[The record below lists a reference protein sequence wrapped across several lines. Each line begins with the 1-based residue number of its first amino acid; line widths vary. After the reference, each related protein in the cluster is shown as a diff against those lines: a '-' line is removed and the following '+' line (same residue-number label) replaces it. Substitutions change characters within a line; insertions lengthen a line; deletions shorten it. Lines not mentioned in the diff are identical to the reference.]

1 MAGINRT
8 VLILDHSPHALQK
21 PCVDLTDNTLEIDLD
36 GDEDIELEPC
46 SMWSSQVHAAL
57 HYTRLALDLSPV
69 NQKTQIS
76 VHAAPGFIPS
86 GESVVLN
93 TWTPAEQ
100 RLAHMT
106 SQLHLL
112 QLQDAS
118 EDTDMTVDDTRRIGQ
133 ALQGAIAHILEPGP
147 LTSGAAVQAQSGLA
161 TSQTYAATIAS
172 RRRANIIMI
181 LVDGDEEDG
190 EECADSAWIYKGSD
204 LRRLL
209 VAQLQALHECVK
221 SSSDSSVAR
230 QDAVNNQISRS
241 STASIFT
248 VRSLDENTISTALT
262 NQYLLQNKDVQI
274 MSIKGLTLKSQ
285 GGTSELDLFIR
296 ADHLKPA
303 TAKTQEH
310 VGAGILEQAMPLSTA
325 VTNLEYVTH
334 CKKTTYC
341 LPVKSAHL
349 ACLSPSTFTYSFLS
363 FAGHGSGLLLKEK
376 GSKAL
381 ATTAVI
387 DHDNQL
393 FVHCLKDDQDSIALL
408 AEITSSGDLPNT
420 PKRTFG
426 LTESDRVEDFLEVI
440 IRPNTIIPGHSF
452 AHEGNTF
459 TEILPTPPP
468 QPTDKDPNTDGISTA
483 PVTKLALIHSTT
495 KLDIETRWLCQWDG
509 ESSSTISRSHET
521 QVQLFRA
528 AICKAQVDAAGIATI
543 NRVLDTLV
551 LEAKPPVLPGEQA
564 PAGGKAFG
572 QQQQQ
577 QQQRSRESARSLLAN
592 LWMIG
597 QRFKSISPSHLE
609 VAKIIATKITPK
621 GLDHQTVKHTLIP
634 PSQRRRMIDNIMSGQ
649 GDFPGGSPNV
659 DGDMGDVWNKNRG
672 GNVGRGGGG
681 GGGGRGR
688 FNNNQRGGGMS
699 DRGRGRGGMTGGGGG
714 GGHIAHNSGDGVVN
728 DVMLSMTGKTQPV
741 PYLVTTPQTR
751 EEIEDSEQEYLAQLG
766 DDGCLL
772 KAYWGSR
779 GAQTSSLAA
788 VLRSGNSSLLGSSKT
803 GYEGDHMSLAVGA
816 INQPP
821 IVRPATKRLRLQ
833 DFAGRTPYDENGGL
847 ASSKYD

>member
-21 PCVDLTDNTLEIDLD
+21 PCVDLTDNTLEIDL
-36 GDEDIELEPC
+36 G
-46 SMWSSQVHAAL
+46 
-57 HYTRLALDLSPV
+57 R
-69 NQKTQIS
+69 IS

-221 SSSDSSVAR
+221 SSRVANIHVDFIRVTSDSSVAR

-468 QPTDKDPNTDGISTA
+468 QPTDKDPNTD
-483 PVTKLALIHSTT
+483 
-495 KLDIETRWLCQWDG
+495 
-509 ESSSTISRSHET
+509 
-521 QVQLFRA
+521 VQLFRA

-572 QQQQQ
+572 QQQQQQ

-634 PSQRRRMIDNIMSGQ
+634 PSQRRRMIDNIISGQ

>member
-21 PCVDLTDNTLEIDLD
+21 PCVDFTENTLEIDLD
-36 GDEDIELEPC
+36 GEEDIELEPC

-76 VHAAPGFIPS
+76 VHAAPGFTPS

-118 EDTDMTVDDTRRIGQ
+118 EDTDMTADDTRRIGQ

-147 LTSGAAVQAQSGLA
+147 PTTGAAVQAQSGLA
-161 TSQTYAATIAS
+161 TAQTYAATIAS
-172 RRRANIIMI
+172 RRRANIVMI
-181 LVDGDEEDG
+181 LMDGDEEDG
-190 EECADSAWIYKGSD
+190 EEGADSAWFYKGSD

-209 VAQLQALHECVK
+209 VAQLQALHECIK
-221 SSSDSSVAR
+221 S
-230 QDAVNNQISRS
+230 N
-241 STASIFT
+241 
-248 VRSLDENTISTALT
+248 ENTISAALT

-274 MSIKGLTLKSQ
+274 MRIKGLALNPQ
-285 GGTSELDLFIR
+285 GGASEFDLFIR

-303 TAKTQEH
+303 TAKNQEH
-310 VGAGILEQAMPLSTA
+310 VGAGILEQAIPLSTA
-325 VTNLEYVTH
+325 VTNLQYVTQ
-334 CKKTTYC
+334 CKKTTC
-341 LPVKSAHL
+341 
-349 ACLSPSTFTYSFLS
+349 
-363 FAGHGSGLLLKEK
+363 SGLLLKEQ

-408 AEITSSGDLPNT
+408 AEITGSGAPNA
-420 PKRTFG
+420 PKRTLG
-426 LTESDRVEDFLEVI
+426 PTESDRVEDFLEVI
-440 IRPNTIIPGHSF
+440 IRPNTITPGHSF
-452 AHEGNTF
+452 AQEGNTF

-468 QPTDKDPNTDGISTA
+468 QPTDKDPNTEGISTA

-509 ESSSTISRSHET
+509 ESSNTISRSHEA
-521 QVQLFRA
+521 QIQLFRA

-572 QQQQQ
+572 QQQQ

-634 PSQRRRMIDNIMSGQ
+634 PSQRRRIIDNIMSGQ
-649 GDFPGGSPNV
+649 SDFSGGSPNV

-672 GNVGRGGGG
+672 GNVGRGVGGGG

-688 FNNNQRGGGMS
+688 FNNNQRGGGGMS

-714 GGHIAHNSGDGVVN
+714 GGGHNANNSGDGVVN

-751 EEIEDSEQEYLAQLG
+751 EEIEESEQEYLAQLG

-788 VLRSGNSSLLGSSKT
+788 VLRSGNSFMLGSSRT
-803 GYEGDHMSLAVGA
+803 GYEGDPMSPAVGA

>member
-8 VLILDHSPHALQK
+8 VLILDHSPHALQT
-21 PCVDLTDNTLEIDLD
+21 PCVDFSANTLEIDLD
-36 GDEDIELEPC
+36 GEEDIELEPC

-76 VHAAPGFIPS
+76 VHVAPGVTPS

-100 RLAHMT
+100 RLAHIT

-112 QLQDAS
+112 QLQDSS
-118 EDTDMTVDDTRRIGQ
+118 EDVDMAYDTSRIGQ

-147 LTSGAAVQAQSGLA
+147 QSTGAVIQAQSGLA
-161 TSQTYAATIAS
+161 TSQSYASSIAS
-172 RRRANIIMI
+172 RRRANIVMI
-181 LVDGDEEDG
+181 LVDGEEENG
-190 EECADSAWIYKGSD
+190 EESDAVWFYKGRD
-204 LRRLL
+204 LRRL
-209 VAQLQALHECVK
+209 VANIHVDFIRVT
-221 SSSDSSVAR
+221 SDRSIFR
-230 QDAVNNQISRS
+230 QDTVNCQISRA
-241 STASIFT
+241 STASVFT
-248 VRSLDENTISTALT
+248 VRSLDENTICSALT
-262 NQYLLQNKDVQI
+262 KQYLLQNKDIQI
-274 MSIKGLTLKSQ
+274 MRIRDLPLKSHSA
-285 GGTSELDLFIR
+285 TEIDLFIR
-296 ADHLKPA
+296 AEHLKRA
-303 TAKTQEH
+303 TAKHQGYVVT
-310 VGAGILEQAMPLSTA
+310 GILEQAVPPSTSVA
-325 VTNLEYVTH
+325 NLKYVTQ
-334 CKKTTYC
+334 CTQTTYC
-341 LPVKSAHL
+341 LPSKCAHL
-349 ACLSPSTFTYSFLS
+349 ASLSPSTFVSSFLS
-363 FAGHGSGLLLKEK
+363 FAGHGSVHLLREEE
-376 GSKAL
+376 SEAL
-381 ATTAVI
+381 ATTAII
-387 DHDNQL
+387 DHNGQL
-393 FVHCLKDDQDSIALL
+393 FVHCLKDDEDSIALL
-408 AEITSSGDLPNT
+408 AEIAASDDLSA
-420 PKRTFG
+420 PKRFLG
-426 LTESDRVEDFLEVI
+426 PTESDRVEDFLEVI
-440 IRPNTIIPGHSF
+440 IRPNTITPGHSF
-452 AHEGNTF
+452 AQEGNTF

-468 QPTDKDPNTDGISTA
+468 RATDKDPNMEGISTA

-509 ESSSTISRSHET
+509 DRSNTISRSHET
-521 QVQLFRA
+521 QIQLFRA

-543 NRVLDTLV
+543 NHVLDTLV
-551 LEAKPPVLPGEQA
+551 LEAKPPILPGEQA
-564 PAGGKAFG
+564 PVGGKAFG
-572 QQQQQ
+572 QQQL

-634 PSQRRRMIDNIMSGQ
+634 PNQRRRMIDSMMNAGQ
-649 GDFPGGSPNV
+649 GDFSGGSPNV

-672 GNVGRGGGG
+672 NVGRGGGG
-681 GGGGRGR
+681 GGRGGR

-699 DRGRGRGGMTGGGGG
+699 DRGRGRGGMTSGP
-714 GGHIAHNSGDGVVN
+714 GGHNANNDGVVS
-728 DVMLSMTGKTQPV
+728 DIMLSMTGKTQPV

-751 EEIEDSEQEYLAQLG
+751 DEIEESEQDYLAQLG

-788 VLRSGNSSLLGSSKT
+788 VLRSGNSSLLSSKT
-803 GYEGDHMSLAVGA
+803 GYHEGDPMSPAVGA
-816 INQPP
+816 MNSPV
-821 IVRPATKRLRLQ
+821 VRPATKRLRLQ

>member
-21 PCVDLTDNTLEIDLD
+21 PCVDFSENPLEIDLD
-36 GDEDIELEPC
+36 GEEDIELEPC
-46 SMWSSQVHAAL
+46 SMWSCQVHAAL
-57 HYTRLALDLSPV
+57 HYTRLVLDLSP
-69 NQKTQIS
+69 IS
-76 VHAAPGFIPS
+76 VHAAPGFTPS

-93 TWTPAEQ
+93 TWTPVEQ

-118 EDTDMTVDDTRRIGQ
+118 EDTEMAVDDTRRIGQ
-133 ALQGAIAHILEPGP
+133 ALQGAIAHILEPVP
-147 LTSGAAVQAQSGLA
+147 PTAGAVAQAQSGLA
-161 TSQTYAATIAS
+161 TSQTYATSIAS
-172 RRRANIIMI
+172 RRRANIVMI
-181 LVDGDEEDG
+181 LVDGDEEDI
-190 EECADSAWIYKGSD
+190 EEGVDSAWFYKGSD

-209 VAQLQALHECVK
+209 VAQLQALNECIK
-221 SSSDSSVAR
+221 NSR
-230 QDAVNNQISRS
+230 QISRS

-248 VRSLDENTISTALT
+248 VRSLDESTISAAFT
-262 NQYLLQNKDVQI
+262 NQYLLQNKDIQI
-274 MSIKGLTLKSQ
+274 MRIMDLPLKSQ
-285 GGTSELDLFIR
+285 SDGTSEIDLFIR
-296 ADHLKPA
+296 AEHLKPA
-303 TAKTQEH
+303 TAKNQEH
-310 VGAGILEQAMPLSTA
+310 IGVGILEQPIPRSTV

-341 LPVKSAHL
+341 LPAKCAHL
-349 ACLSPSTFTYSFLS
+349 TSLSPSTFVSSFLS
-363 FAGHGSGLLLKEK
+363 FAGHGSGHLLKEQ
-376 GSKAL
+376 GSEAL
-381 ATTAVI
+381 ATTAII

-408 AEITSSGDLPNT
+408 AEITASNDLPNA
-420 PKRTFG
+420 PKRVLG
-426 LTESDRVEDFLEVI
+426 PTESDRVEDFLEVI
-440 IRPNTIIPGHSF
+440 IRPNTITPGHSF
-452 AHEGNTF
+452 AQEGNTF

-468 QPTDKDPNTDGISTA
+468 QRTEKDPNTEGISTA
-483 PVTKLALIHSTT
+483 PVTKLALVHSTT
-495 KLDIETRWLCQWDG
+495 KLDIETRWLCQWDS
-509 ESSSTISRSHET
+509 ESSNTISRSHET
-521 QVQLFRA
+521 QIQFFRA
-528 AICKAQVDAAGIATI
+528 AICKAQVDAAGIVTI

-551 LEAKPPVLPGEQA
+551 LEAKPPVLPGEQ
-564 PAGGKAFG
+564 PPVGGKAFG
-572 QQQQQ
+572 QQLQ
-577 QQQRSRESARSLLAN
+577 QQQRSRESARSLLSN

-634 PSQRRRMIDNIMSGQ
+634 PSQRRRMIDNMMSGQ
-649 GDFPGGSPNV
+649 GDFSGGSPNV
-659 DGDMGDVWNKNRG
+659 DGDMGDVWNKNRS
-672 GNVGRGGGG
+672 GNVGRGGGGG

-714 GGHIAHNSGDGVVN
+714 GHNANNSGDGVVN

-741 PYLVTTPQTR
+741 PYLVTTPQSR
-751 EEIEDSEQEYLAQLG
+751 DEIEESEQEYLAQLG

-788 VLRSGNSSLLGSSKT
+788 VLRSGNSSLLGSAKS
-803 GYEGDHMSLAVGA
+803 GYEGDSMSPAVGA
-816 INQPP
+816 INQPQN
-821 IVRPATKRLRLQ
+821 VRPATKRLRLQ

-847 ASSKYD
+847 ASNKYD

>member
-21 PCVDLTDNTLEIDLD
+21 SCVNFSENALEIDLD
-36 GDEDIELEPC
+36 DEEDIELEPC

-76 VHAAPGFIPS
+76 IHAAPGFTPS

-118 EDTDMTVDDTRRIGQ
+118 EDTDMTADDTKRIGQ
-133 ALQGAIAHILEPGP
+133 ALQGAVAHILEPVP
-147 LTSGAAVQAQSGLA
+147 PTTGAVAQAQSGLA
-161 TSQTYAATIAS
+161 ASIAS
-172 RRRANIIMI
+172 RRRANIVMI

-190 EECADSAWIYKGSD
+190 GESADSAWFYKGSD
-204 LRRLL
+204 LRRL
-209 VAQLQALHECVK
+209 VTNIHVDFIRVT
-221 SSSDSSVAR
+221 SDRSVAR

-248 VRSLDENTISTALT
+248 VRSLDENTISAALT
-262 NQYLLQNKDVQI
+262 NQYLLQNKDIQI
-274 MSIKGLTLKSQ
+274 MRLWNLPLKFL
-285 GGTSELDLFIR
+285 GGTSDIDLFIR
-296 ADHLKPA
+296 TDHLKPA
-303 TAKTQEH
+303 TAENQEH
-310 VGAGILEQAMPLSTA
+310 AGAGILEQAIPLSTA
-325 VTNLEYVTH
+325 ITNLEYVTQ
-334 CKKTTYC
+334 CKKTTC
-341 LPVKSAHL
+341 S
-349 ACLSPSTFTYSFLS
+349 
-363 FAGHGSGLLLKEK
+363 GHLLKEQ
-376 GSKAL
+376 GSEAL
-381 ATTAVI
+381 ATTAII

-408 AEITSSGDLPNT
+408 VEITASGDLPNT
-420 PKRTFG
+420 PKRALG
-426 LTESDRVEDFLEVI
+426 PTESDRVEDFLEAI
-440 IRPNTIIPGHSF
+440 IRPNTITPGHSF
-452 AHEGNTF
+452 IQDGNTF

-468 QPTDKDPNTDGISTA
+468 QSTDKDPSTEGISTA

-509 ESSSTISRSHET
+509 ESSNTISRSHET
-521 QVQLFRA
+521 QIQLFRA

-564 PAGGKAFG
+564 PVGGKAFG
-572 QQQQQ
+572 QQQQ

-634 PSQRRRMIDNIMSGQ
+634 PSQRRRMIDNMMSGQ
-649 GDFPGGSPNV
+649 GDFSGGSPNV

-672 GNVGRGGGG
+672 GNAGRGGG

-688 FNNNQRGGGMS
+688 FNNNQRGGGGGGGGGGMS
-699 DRGRGRGGMTGGGGG
+699 DRGRGRGGMAGGGGG
-714 GGHIAHNSGDGVVN
+714 GGHNANNSGDGVVN
-728 DVMLSMTGKTQPV
+728 DIMLSMTGKTQPV

-751 EEIEDSEQEYLAQLG
+751 EEIEESEQEYLAQLG

-803 GYEGDHMSLAVGA
+803 GYEVDPMSPAVGA
-816 INQPP
+816 INQTP

>member
-21 PCVDLTDNTLEIDLD
+21 PCVDFSENPLEIDL
-36 GDEDIELEPC
+36 G
-46 SMWSSQVHAAL
+46 
-57 HYTRLALDLSPV
+57 R
-69 NQKTQIS
+69 IS
-76 VHAAPGFIPS
+76 VHTAPGFTPS

-93 TWTPAEQ
+93 TWTPVEQ

-118 EDTDMTVDDTRRIGQ
+118 EDTEMAVDDTRRIGQ
-133 ALQGAIAHILEPGP
+133 ALQGAIAHILEPVP
-147 LTSGAAVQAQSGLA
+147 PTAGAVAQAQSGLA
-161 TSQTYAATIAS
+161 TSQTYTTSIAS
-172 RRRANIIMI
+172 RRRANIVMI
-181 LVDGDEEDG
+181 LVDGDEEDR
-190 EECADSAWIYKGSD
+190 EEGVDSAWFYKGSD

-209 VAQLQALHECVK
+209 VAQLQALNECVK
-221 SSSDSSVAR
+221 SSR
-230 QDAVNNQISRS
+230 QISRS

-248 VRSLDENTISTALT
+248 VRSLDEGTISAALT
-262 NQYLLQNKDVQI
+262 SQYLLQNKDIQI
-274 MSIKGLTLKSQ
+274 MRIMDLPLKSQ
-285 GGTSELDLFIR
+285 SDGTSEIDLFIR
-296 ADHLKPA
+296 AEHLKPA
-303 TAKTQEH
+303 TAKNQEH
-310 VGAGILEQAMPLSTA
+310 IGVGILEQPIPRSTV

-334 CKKTTYC
+334 CKKTTC
-341 LPVKSAHL
+341 S
-349 ACLSPSTFTYSFLS
+349 
-363 FAGHGSGLLLKEK
+363 GHLLKEQ
-376 GSKAL
+376 GSEAL
-381 ATTAVI
+381 ATTAII

-408 AEITSSGDLPNT
+408 AEITASSDLPNA
-420 PKRTFG
+420 PKRVLG
-426 LTESDRVEDFLEVI
+426 PTESDRVEDFLEVI
-440 IRPNTIIPGHSF
+440 IRPNTITPGHSF
-452 AHEGNTF
+452 AQEGNTF

-468 QPTDKDPNTDGISTA
+468 QPTEKDPNTEGISTA
-483 PVTKLALIHSTT
+483 PVTKLALVHSTT
-495 KLDIETRWLCQWDG
+495 KLDIETRWLCQWDS
-509 ESSSTISRSHET
+509 ESSNTISRSHET
-521 QVQLFRA
+521 QIQLFRA
-528 AICKAQVDAAGIATI
+528 AICKAQVDAAGIVTI

-551 LEAKPPVLPGEQA
+551 LEAKPPVLPGEQ
-564 PAGGKAFG
+564 PPVGGKAFG
-572 QQQQQ
+572 QQLQ
-577 QQQRSRESARSLLAN
+577 QQQRSRESARSLLSN

-634 PSQRRRMIDNIMSGQ
+634 PSQRRRMIDNMMSGQ
-649 GDFPGGSPNV
+649 GDFSGGSPNV
-659 DGDMGDVWNKNRG
+659 DGDMGDVWNKNRS
-672 GNVGRGGGG
+672 GNVGRGGG

-714 GGHIAHNSGDGVVN
+714 GHNANNSGDGVVN

-741 PYLVTTPQTR
+741 PYLVTTPQSR
-751 EEIEDSEQEYLAQLG
+751 DEIEESEQEYLAQLG

-788 VLRSGNSSLLGSSKT
+788 VLRSGNSSLLGSAKS
-803 GYEGDHMSLAVGA
+803 GYEGDSMSPAIGA
-816 INQPP
+816 INQPQN
-821 IVRPATKRLRLQ
+821 VRPATKRLRLQ

-847 ASSKYD
+847 ASNKYD